1 MAVHPDV
8 PRDVLNAAI
17 AHAGEIRRHYPHG
30 DSDFRT
36 DLSHML
42 AEALEVF
49 INPLGDKA
57 IDYGILGCHDPS
69 GVELGIAQ
77 FRGQI
82 RTTNQGRDSLSEG
95 GN

>member
-1 MAVHPDV
+1 MEHPSV

-30 DSDFRT
+30 DRDFRT
-36 DLSHML
+36 DVSYML

-49 INPLGDKA
+49 INPSGDKA
-57 IDYGILGCHDPS
+57 QNYLNNPCAEVPPP
-69 GVELGIAQ
+69 LPATRQ
-77 FRGQI
+77 FRTQI
-82 RTTNQGRDSLSEG
+82 RTPNQGRDSLSEG